1 IGSYLLLFV
10 HPPNYATA
18 SLSFSYACSCPSN
31 FCSSRYGFLFL
42 LAPFRFSC
50 CYISQYS
57 SESFFSPSLAVSSSD
72 IAGILSLLSIVLQD
86 LNVVSGLT
94 CNPIA
99 VISSSGGSCCLL

>member
-1 IGSYLLLFV
+1 MPAHAHLTSVPHAMVSSSSWRPSAFHAAIY
-10 HPPNYATA
+10 PNT
-18 SLSFSYACSCPSN
+18 PRN
-31 FCSSRYGFLFL
+31 
-42 LAPFRFSC
+42 P
-50 CYISQYS
+50 
-57 SESFFSPSLAVSSSD
+57 FFSPSLAVFSSD